1 MFTPHSSPWTPTVQS
16 VLRFVVSLLFIV
28 HGTQK
33 LFGIPVPPPNG
44 PVDLQSLMGVAGV
57 IEVVGGA
64 LLFLGLFTR
73 PMAFLL
79 SGEMAVAYFMQHAPR
94 GFWPLVNG
102 GELAVLYCFIFLFF
116 SVAGAGPLSLDA
128 WIGARRSHL
137 GQAPLHPPH
146 AASGRA

>member
-1 MFTPHSSPWTPTVQS
+1 MLTPLSSRWTPTVQS
-16 VLRFVVSLLFIV
+16 VVRFVVGLLFVV

-33 LFGIPVPPPNG
+33 LFGVPVPLPGG
-44 PVDLQSLMGVAGV
+44 PADLESLLGVAGV
-57 IEVVGGA
+57 IETVGGT

-79 SGEMAVAYFMQHAPR
+79 SGEMAAAYFMQHAPR

-116 SVAGAGPLSLDA
+116 AAAGAGPISLDA
-128 WIGARRSHL
+128 MIAARRSHL

-146 AASGRA
+146 TASGRA